1 VTGPQH
7 HDVDAGDRHEDVAL
21 RRSGRSLTV
30 AMYSALRALRLY
42 PLENAAVQRAIADV
56 DAVARDVLQRHHD
69 LEFRASGD
77 FLFLN
82 GTRLR
87 LELDN
92 YASVSHLLSHFRSLD
107 LGGFRLTEGVTPRDW
122 TVFLSLLQ
130 STRGVDEEARL
141 ADLEDRLGEAGVT
154 VVQLLPPALGDVG
167 EQDENVLS
175 REAATRTYA
184 RSVSVTREV
193 MTSVRMGR
201 SPNLRRI
208 KRAVQG
214 IVDQILADEQSLVG
228 LTTLRDFDE
237 YTFTHSVN
245 VCIFSVA
252 LGRRLGLTRLQLYD
266 LGMAGLF
273 HDIGKSRVPLEVLN
287 CATGLTPEA
296 WAELQKHPW
305 YGALALFAMPG
316 QQELPYR
323 AMVVAY
329 EHHMKID
336 LSGYPAPVRPRR
348 MSIYSKIVAVADGFD
363 AATSSRVYQV
373 TPLAPSDVLRGM
385 RERPQMGFDPVVV
398 KAFLNLTGVYPI
410 GTLVVLDTGEL
421 AIVHA
426 VSADPKALS
435 RPIVRIIGDS
445 LGNVEFPGRLE
456 DLSVEREPGVHAHTI
471 VDTADPERYGIRIS
485 DYFV

>member
-1 VTGPQH
+1 VSTPVYDPDRGTREE
-7 HDVDAGDRHEDVAL
+7 DAAL
-21 RRSGRSLTV
+21 RRSGRALAV
-30 AMYSALRALRLY
+30 GMYSALRALRLY

-56 DAVARDVLQRHHD
+56 VTVAREVLQRHQD

-92 YASVSHLLSHFRSLD
+92 YASFSHLLSHFRSLD
-107 LGGFRLTEGVTPRDW
+107 LGGFRVGESVEARDW
-122 TVFLSLLQ
+122 TIFLSLLQ
-130 STRGVDEEARL
+130 STRGSTEDARL
-141 ADLEDRLGEAGVT
+141 TDLETRLAEAGVT
-154 VVQLLPPALGDVG
+154 NVELLAPAQGDVG
-167 EQDENVLS
+167 ERDESVLS

-193 MTSVRMGR
+193 MTSVRLGR

-214 IVDQILADEQSLVG
+214 IVDQILSDEQSLVG

-273 HDIGKSRVPLEVLN
+273 HDIGKSRVPLDVLN
-287 CATGLTPEA
+287 SSAGLTAEQ
-296 WAELQKHPW
+296 WAELQNHPW
-305 YGALALFAMPG
+305 YGTLALFAMPG

-336 LSGYPAPVRPRR
+336 LSGYPKPVRERR

-363 AATSSRVYQV
+363 AATSSRVYQT
-373 TPLAPSDVLRGM
+373 TPLAPPDVLRGM
-385 RERPQMGFDPVVV
+385 RERPQLGFDPVVV

-421 AIVHA
+421 AIVHLT
-426 VSADPKALS
+426 STDPKSLS
-435 RPIVRIIGDS
+435 RPVVRIIGDAR
-445 LGNVEFPGRLE
+445 GNIEFPGRLE
-456 DLSVEREPGVHAHTI
+456 DLAVEREPGVHERTI

>member
-1 VTGPQH
+1 MTTASVRANGGSR
-7 HDVDAGDRHEDVAL
+7 DDDAAL
-21 RRSGRSLTV
+21 RRGGRALTV
-30 AMYSALRALRLY
+30 GMYAALRALRLY

-56 DAVARDVLQRHHD
+56 VTVANDVLRREQD
-69 LEFRASGD
+69 VEFRASGD

-92 YASVSHLLSHFRSLD
+92 YAGFSHILSHFRSLE
-107 LGGFRLTEGVTPRDW
+107 LGGFRLTKPAVARDW
-122 TVFLSLLQ
+122 TIFLSLLQ
-130 STRGVDEEARL
+130 STRGADAAARL
-141 ADLEDRLGEAGVT
+141 ADFENRLAEAGVDAFEMLSPG
-154 VVQLLPPALGDVG
+154 QAEEGGGD
-167 EQDENVLS
+167 EAKLS

-193 MTSVRMGR
+193 MTSVRLGR

-214 IVDQILADEQSLVG
+214 IVDQILSDEQSLVG

-273 HDIGKSRVPLEVLN
+273 HDIGKSRVPLEILN
-287 CATGLTPEA
+287 SSNGLTAEQ

-336 LSGYPAPVRPRR
+336 LSGYPKPVRPRR
-348 MSIYSKIVAVADGFD
+348 MSIFSKIVAVADGFD
-363 AATSSRVYQV
+363 AATSSRVYARA
-373 TPLAPSDVLRGM
+373 PLAPPDVLHGM

-410 GTLVVLDTGEL
+410 GTLVLLDTNEL

-426 VSADPKALS
+426 ASTDPKALS
-435 RPIVRIIGDS
+435 RPVVRIISDAR
-445 LGNVEFPGRLE
+445 GNVEYPGRLE
-456 DLSVEREPGVHAHTI
+456 DLGVEREPGVYARTI